1 MHDPEHFVHVVSASV
16 CGRSTPPTSDLLL
29 SLSLSPSLC
38 VCMWTGHIN
47 HVEWK
52 EAVYQNKG
60 ERNTGN
66 SIRGNNNNFLKS
78 KHVNCM
84 GVL

>member
-1 MHDPEHFVHVVSASV
+1 MFLSYLCQCLTLQKGHLADL
-16 CGRSTPPTSDLLL
+16 TPPPVFKSF
-29 SLSLSPSLC
+29 SQF
-38 VCMWTGHIN
+38 VCMDWPHQPYGM
-47 HVEWK
+47 ER

-66 SIRGNNNNFLKS
+66 SIKGNNNNFLKS

-84 GVL
+84 RVL

>member
-1 MHDPEHFVHVVSASV
+1 MHDPEHFIRVVSASV
-16 CGRSTPPTSDLLL
+16 CRRSTPPTSDILL

-52 EAVYQNKG
+52 E
-60 ERNTGN
+60 RLCTR
-66 SIRGNNNNFLKS
+66 IRAKETQAIQLEGIIIIF
-78 KHVNCM
+78 
-84 GVL
+84 